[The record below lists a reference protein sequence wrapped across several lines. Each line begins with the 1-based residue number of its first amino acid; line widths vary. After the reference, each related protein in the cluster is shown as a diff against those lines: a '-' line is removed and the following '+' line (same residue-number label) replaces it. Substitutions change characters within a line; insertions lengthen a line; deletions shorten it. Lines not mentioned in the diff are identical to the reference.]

1 MGRWKEPAELCNFSV
16 AQGDHCLWH
25 CPGEVVAALL
35 LVGHSSDT
43 PGAAWQ
49 EERPID
55 VQYPGSL
62 LFGDRP
68 HGHSSGY
75 LLTSCYLGV
84 ANRLVCRCPSD
95 LAICAPLLLSELWR
109 SKWQSVLLSKKIPSL
124 FQGGV
129 GPPCFLSESP
139 QVYKVHLV
147 HLGLWK

>member
-16 AQGDHCLWH
+16 AQGDPRLWH
-25 CPGEVVAALL
+25 CPGVVAALL

-62 LFGDRP
+62 LFGDWP
-68 HGHSSGY
+68 HGLSSGY

-84 ANRLVCRCPSD
+84 ANRYSYW
-95 LAICAPLLLSELWR
+95 CAGAL
-109 SKWQSVLLSKKIPSL
+109 QT
-124 FQGGV
+124 
-129 GPPCFLSESP
+129 
-139 QVYKVHLV
+139 
-147 HLGLWK
+147 